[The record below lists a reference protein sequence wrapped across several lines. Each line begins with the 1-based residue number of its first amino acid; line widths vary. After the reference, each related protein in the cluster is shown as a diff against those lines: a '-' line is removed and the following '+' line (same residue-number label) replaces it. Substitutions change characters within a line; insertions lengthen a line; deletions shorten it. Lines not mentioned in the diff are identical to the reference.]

1 MNICSLSLVGSTPND
16 RRRINRYVIV
26 VTAIRRGQ
34 LTKRLVVTLLVNR
47 DCWIAEDDR
56 FEFLQLAP

>member
-1 MNICSLSLVGSTPND
+1 MNIGSLSLVGSTPND

-47 DCWIAEDDR
+47 DRWIAEDDR